1 MTAHKKE
8 WPMPKLS
15 VITRN
20 KPEEAI
26 LLNCKRPGKH
36 GPFATGTGEI
46 HGCGQEAG
54 TNNCYEFVKS

>member
-1 MTAHKKE
+1 
-8 WPMPKLS
+8 MPKLS

-36 GPFATGTGEI
+36 GPFATGTGEV
-46 HGCGQEAG
+46 HGCGSEAG
-54 TNNCYEFVKS
+54 TNNCYEFVTS